1 VNWAEDAARELARGD
16 FAGSDEIR
24 HHDMDAA
31 AGRLLSRDERAAVAD
46 AYNALTED

>member
-1 VNWAEDAARELARGD
+1 MSWAEDAARELARGD

-46 AYNALTED
+46 AYDALMED